1 VAHVSPDSRALL
13 VRSLRKLQY
22 HGRLTGRDVR
32 WAARALQVS
41 ERTVWLWLNTEP
53 ADPAGRAGPRPYLL
67 TEADRDALADWCG
80 SAAAAWR
87 AQQAAGVPL
96 PALRTFQQAVRRQ
109 LSAAERA
116 ALADWE
122 LARVERALR
131 TLDRRLA
138 TTGLRLSGDG
148 WDSYRL
154 TARPGILGSK
164 AAEQLRL
171 AHGGRTP
178 LEAWAAALLSHI
190 ITGAAT
196 SGLSQDVV
204 PEPYRST
211 GIDVLLDR
219 GLITS
224 TAHGYRPSDEVIFG
238 LWLDPWQY

>member
-1 VAHVSPDSRALL
+1 MS
-13 VRSLRKLQY
+13 
-22 HGRLTGRDVR
+22 
-32 WAARALQVS
+32 
-41 ERTVWLWLNTEP
+41 
-53 ADPAGRAGPRPYLL
+53 ADD
-67 TEADRDALADWCG
+67 TMVE
-80 SAAAAWR
+80 
-87 AQQAAGVPL
+87 
-96 PALRTFQQAVRRQ
+96 
-109 LSAAERA
+109 A
-116 ALADWE
+116 ALALHGASITRHDLAVALQWE

-138 TTGLRLSGDG
+138 TTGLRLSRYG

-154 TARPGILGSK
+154 TARPGILGTK

-171 AHGGRTP
+171 AHGGRAP
-178 LEAWAAALLSHI
+178 LEAWTAALLSHI

-219 GLITS
+219 GLITT
-224 TAHGYRPSDEVIFG
+224 TAHGYRPSDEVIVS